1 MQHKPNTTAQRILT
15 FYVMTTSGTRA
26 ITQFRHH
33 RTHGGLLMDEQQL
46 SALKPELDQFLDRFV
61 PLFGAEGNQTHA
73 RRFVEGL
80 LHRGERRNAE
90 NIAEAMNGG
99 PVRSLQAFITTGS
112 WADRDLL
119 DEMRRSVL
127 EVLADEDAVC
137 NCDETGFPKK
147 GNKSVGVKRQYS
159 GTLGRTDNCQV
170 AVFSNYSSAKGHT
183 FMDRRLF
190 LPEEW
195 ADDEDRRK
203 EAGVPAGVIF
213 RTKPELALEMVA
225 NAVSEG
231 VPFRWVGGDSV
242 YGNSPSFVQ
251 GIRDLGKWYVLDVS
265 SDVYVWTEEP
275 QVISPEQRQKSSRGR
290 QPTQPLVVGKS
301 QPVSEVIAALPATA
315 WRRITVAEGS
325 QGPRIYEYAEIW
337 VWFSEAGVPGPRER
351 LLARRSLGQ
360 EPELKYHRANAT
372 VEVPLGKLAQ
382 VRAARW
388 TIEEDIQSA
397 KGECGLDEYETRGW
411 VGWHH
416 HTALSM
422 LALTFL
428 VLQRV
433 RLGEKRAPD
442 DRPRGASAARPS
454 AGHSRLGRQRNPAMV
469 PMAHG
474 AEPRSGR
481 RSSKATRRRAAAAR
495 TK

>member
-1 MQHKPNTTAQRILT
+1 
-15 FYVMTTSGTRA
+15 
-26 ITQFRHH
+26 
-33 RTHGGLLMDEQQL
+33 MDEQQL
-46 SALKPELDQFLDRFV
+46 TALKPELNQFVEQFL
-61 PLFGAEGNQTHA
+61 PWFGGEGNQAHA
-73 RRFVEGL
+73 RRFIEGL
-80 LHRGERRNAE
+80 FHRGERRNAE
-90 NIAEAMNGG
+90 NIAEAMDGG
-99 PVRSLQAFITTGS
+99 PVRSLQAFITTGRWS
-112 WADRDLL
+112 DQDILAKL
-119 DEMRRSVL
+119 RSCAL
-127 EVLADEDAVC
+127 SVLADDDAVW

-195 ADDEDRRK
+195 ADDRDRRT

-225 NAVSEG
+225 NAIAEH

-242 YGNSPSFVQ
+242 YGNSPKFVK
-251 GIRDLGKWYVLDVS
+251 GLRDLGKRYVLDIS
-265 SDVYVWTEEP
+265 SEARVWTEEP
-275 QVISPEQRQKSSRGR
+275 GVIAAEQRPKPSRGR
-290 QPTQPLVVGKS
+290 SHTQPVVTGKS
-301 QPVSEVIAALPATA
+301 EPVSEVIAALPANA

-325 QGPRIYEYAEIW
+325 HGPRVYEYAEIW
-337 VWFSEAGVPGPRER
+337 VWFSEEGAPGPRER

-360 EPELKYHRANAT
+360 EPKLKYHRAYAPAD
-372 VEVPLGKLAQ
+372 VPLLKLAQ

-388 TIEEDIQSA
+388 TIEDDIQSA

-416 HTALSM
+416 HIALSM

-428 VLQRV
+428 VLQRA
-433 RLGEKRAPD
+433 RLGEKRAAG
-442 DRPRGASAARPS
+442 DRARGASTARS
-454 AGHSRLGRQRNPAMV
+454 SVRRSRLGRRRDLVVV
-469 PMAHG
+469 PVANG
-474 AEPRSGR
+474 AEPTSGR
-481 RSSKATRRRAAAAR
+481 QPSKAARRRAPAAR
-495 TK
+495 AK

>member
-1 MQHKPNTTAQRILT
+1 
-15 FYVMTTSGTRA
+15 
-26 ITQFRHH
+26 
-33 RTHGGLLMDEQQL
+33 MDEQQL
-46 SALKPELDQFLDRFV
+46 LALKPELDHFLDALL
-61 PLFGAEGNQTHA
+61 PLFGWEGNQAHA

-90 NIAEAMNGG
+90 NIAEAIDGA

-112 WADRDLL
+112 WDDREVLA
-119 DEMRRSVL
+119 EIRRCAL
-127 EVLADEDAVC
+127 NVLADEDAVC

-147 GNKSVGVKRQYS
+147 GKKSVGVKRQYS

-170 AVFSNYSSAKGHT
+170 AVFTNYSSAKGHT
-183 FMDRRLF
+183 FIDRRLF

-195 ADDEDRRK
+195 AGDQDRRR

-225 NAVSEG
+225 NAISEK
-231 VPFRWVGGDSV
+231 VPFRWVGGDSI

-251 GIRDLGKWYVLDVS
+251 GIRDLGKWYVLDIS
-265 SDVYVWTEEP
+265 SEARVWTSEP
-275 QVISPEQRQKSSRGR
+275 EVISAEKRPRPSRGR
-290 QPTQPLVVGKS
+290 SHTQPLVVGTLLT
-301 QPVSEVIAALPATA
+301 VSEVVAALPASA

-325 QGPRIYEYAEIW
+325 QGPRVYEYAETW
-337 VWFSEAGVPGPRER
+337 VWFSEEGLPGPRER

-360 EPELKYHRANAT
+360 EPELKYHRAYEQAG
-372 VEVPLGKLAQ
+372 VPLLKLTQ

-428 VLQRV
+428 VLQRA
-433 RLGEKRAPD
+433 RLGEKRAAD
-442 DRPRGASAARPS
+442 DRPRGASTARPP
-454 AGHSRLGRQRNPAMV
+454 AGPSRLGPRRDPAVV
-469 PMAHG
+469 PLANG
-474 AEPRSGR
+474 AESSSGR
-481 RSSKATRRRAAAAR
+481 RPPKAARRRAAAAHA
-495 TK
+495 K